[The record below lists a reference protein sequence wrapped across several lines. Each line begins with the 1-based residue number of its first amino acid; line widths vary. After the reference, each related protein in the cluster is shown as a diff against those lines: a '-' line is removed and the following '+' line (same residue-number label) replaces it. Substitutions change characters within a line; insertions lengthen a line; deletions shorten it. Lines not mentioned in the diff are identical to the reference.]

1 MPNNNIFSHA
11 LYNATTADEQAQLF
25 DDYGF
30 NWFERTFDNAGY
42 QAAVNSAEAAVNR
55 KFQAEQAQISR
66 DFEER
71 MSNTAY
77 QRAVADMKAAGLN
90 PYLATQSGG
99 ASTPSSPTPTGYAA
113 SISGGGNNAVLQ
125 LGRMAIG
132 ALFQAFSARSASTLA
147 KANEKLIN
155 ARIANMALSK
165 EANTALKAVSDKR
178 VEEALRWYES
188 AKRAGSGA
196 PRATPDWIARNKPKR

>member
-1 MPNNNIFSHA
+1 MNVNANVFSKQDF
-11 LYNATTADEQAQLF
+11 LGGTYSNPEDF
-25 DDYGF
+25 S
-30 NWFERTFDNAGY
+30 WFSRTFDNSGY
-42 QAAVNSAEAAVNR
+42 QAAVNSAEAAANR

-90 PYLATQSGG
+90 PYLAIQNGG
-99 ASTPSSPTPTGYAA
+99 ASTPSSPAPSGYAA
-113 SISGGGNNAVLQ
+113 SISGGGNNAIFQ

-155 ARIANMALSK
+155 ARIANMALSNN
-165 EANTALKAVSDKR
+165 ANTALKAVSNKQ
-178 VEEALRWYES
+178 VEDALRWYEG
-188 AKRAGSGA
+188 AKRDVYSDS
-196 PRATPDWIARNKPKR
+196 PRASSDWIARNKPKR